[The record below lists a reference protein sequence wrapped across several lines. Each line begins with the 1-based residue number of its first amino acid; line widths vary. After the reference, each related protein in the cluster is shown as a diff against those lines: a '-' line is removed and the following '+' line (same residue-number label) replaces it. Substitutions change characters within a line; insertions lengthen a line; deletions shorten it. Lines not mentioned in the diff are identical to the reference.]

1 MKRYLL
7 PSGTTPGEIPVSIL
21 HHKNSLLTST
31 YIAFHAIAVLYEDW
45 GPFTS
50 EQIAGRIQN
59 EGASTSLTLS
69 SLEACLTSLAELEYI
84 EEEYIH

>member
-7 PSGTTPGEIPVSIL
+7 PSGTTPGEIPSSIL
-21 HHKNSLLTST
+21 HHKDSLLTST
-31 YIAFHAIAVLYEDW
+31 YIVFHAVAVLYENW
-45 GPFTS
+45 GPLTS
-50 EQIAGRIQN
+50 EQIAGRVRN
-59 EGASTSLTLS
+59 EGASASVTLS